1 MQSMFDEVD
10 KKLWRKTFISYL
22 VAIYTGMAIMF
33 AILFFAGVVRAEV
46 DLSIIAQIESSGNP
60 NAVSFRGAKYGRGLY
75 QISEVALADY
85 NASNSPRI
93 APEMLFDPEIGLQV
107 ASWYIGQIKRYLR
120 HYGLEVSTY
129 NILWAYNAGIG
140 RVKQEIMPEETKLY
154 IEKYRSLQ

>member
-1 MQSMFDEVD
+1 MNRSLNDINYF
-10 KKLWRKTFISYL
+10 
-22 VAIYTGMAIMF
+22 VAILVGLIVMF
-33 AILFFAGVVRAEV
+33 SLLWVGLARADV

-60 NAVSFRGAKYGRGLY
+60 NAVSFRGAKHGRGLY

-85 NASNSPRI
+85 NASQSHRI
-93 APEMLFDPEIGLQV
+93 APNLLFDPEVGYRV

-120 HYGLEVSTY
+120 HYGLEVNTY

-140 RVKQEIMPEETKLY
+140 RVKQGILPEETRLY